1 MGGWFTRTIVETGR
15 LPLFCFFA
23 GFIVTFAFIRFSV
36 RMIRAKVKWWPG
48 NVSPGGTH
56 IHHVVFGVI
65 FMLIAG
71 VTGFALNTDNGAA
84 NAVFAGIFGLGAALV
99 LDEFSLILHLDDVYW
114 SEKGRTSVDAVFI
127 AIAFTGL
134 LLVGVRPIGVNNFMT
149 PQGPGESTLSTWL
162 VGTVVLVA
170 NFAFAGVT
178 LMKGKIWTGLIGLFL
193 PILILVG
200 AIRLARPHSPW
211 ARWRYQRDTPRSKRK
226 MARAITRERRIRT
239 PIVAGKDWLQNMIAG
254 RPDLPSSEG

>member
-1 MGGWFTRTIVETGR
+1 MIGWFTRTIVDTGR

-36 RMIRAKVKWWPG
+36 RMIRANVKWWPG
-48 NVSPGGTH
+48 NVSPGGQH

-65 FMLIAG
+65 FMIIAG

-84 NAVFAGIFGLGAALV
+84 NAVFAGLFGLGSALV

-127 AIAFTGL
+127 AVAFTGL
-134 LLVGVRPIGVNNFMT
+134 LLVGLRPIGVDSFNSSA
-149 PQGPGESTLSTWL
+149 GESTLATWL
-162 VGTVVLVA
+162 FGTIALVL
-170 NFAFAGVT
+170 NFLLAGIT
-178 LMKGKIWTGLIGLFL
+178 LIKGKIWTGLIGLFI

-211 ARWRYQRDTPRSKRK
+211 ARWRYTRDKPRARRK
-226 MARAITRERRIRT
+226 MARAITRERRIRA
-239 PIVAGKDWLQNMIAG
+239 PMIAGKDWLQNMIAG
-254 RPDLPSSEG
+254 RPDVPTSSPD